1 MRKIG
6 SIFHDNCTEIWSG
19 STATQSISSG
29 IETHEN
35 GACNI
40 EIYKNIGAEGGL
52 SKNGVSNDHVQDF
65 NVSLNQSLSVEK
77 SSINKHNVTDE
88 GNLQVKS
95 SNQESR

>member
-29 IETHEN
+29 IETHKN
-35 GACNI
+35 GTCNI
-40 EIYKNIGAEGGL
+40 EIYKNIGVRVNCQKMEFQMIMCKIL
-52 SKNGVSNDHVQDF
+52 MFLSINLCQLRNHQSKN
-65 NVSLNQSLSVEK
+65 
-77 SSINKHNVTDE
+77 NVTDE